1 MICKIT
7 MPNDNIYVHCSSGES
22 SVANSIGK
30 GFLIVSSFPRGR
42 QKKGN
47 SQK

>member
-1 MICKIT
+1 MIYNIT
-7 MPNDNIYVHCSSGES
+7 MPNDNIQVHGSSGES
-22 SVANSIGK
+22 SVADSIGK

-42 QKKGN
+42 QKKGI